1 MLRLYQSNHM
11 RVLASLFC
19 EHSQHNIDPMV
30 PTTVVV
36 QSFGIGQWLKLQLAE
51 QQGISAHLDCVLPAT
66 CIWRQYR
73 SLLPETALPDES
85 PFDRERLAWRL
96 MRLIP
101 DTDHE
106 PLKRYLDMPGDPDI
120 RLFQL
125 SFQIAQVFDQYLMYR
140 PNWPLAWEQGKPLP
154 DIDNPVQ
161 RTWQVS
167 LWQKILADKPGISEL
182 HRANLHQQLLKRI
195 AEKPTLPSGQGNT
208 LFIFGLSSIAPIQL
222 ETFSKLSEIMD
233 VNVYFLNPCQHYWGD
248 IVSPRDKARRSVR
261 KLLGTEGELT
271 EQDYLTVGNPLLGSL
286 GKQGREYLE
295 LLLEDDA
302 VVASECFLEHDSES
316 ILAIIKNDILNL
328 EYGGGIDESPAH
340 KHSPDSAD
348 HSLQVHSTHSRMRE
362 VEILYDQLLSIFD
375 NHGDIEPKDVV
386 VMAPDISIYAPF
398 INTVFKDK
406 IHFSIADRTLIQ
418 QSTLIASFFNI
429 IALPHT
435 RLTSVEV
442 MDLLEVPGIAR
453 RFDLDEDEI
462 NRIATWI
469 DQTGIRWEF
478 DGEMKSERWELPA
491 ENMNTWRFGLDRM
504 LLGYAMDSGEG
515 LYADRLPYDLD
526 AADGELLGT
535 LCHIV
540 DQLMQTREI
549 LSQPHDA
556 STWRDILNRILREF
570 FDPNESE
577 TLEINQLQSIMDRLQ
592 QDTEAAGYTD
602 RFSSQLIQYWLE
614 QQLSPEKQSPGFI
627 TGGITFAT
635 LVPMRSIPFEVV
647 CLLGMN
653 DADFPRESRPVSF
666 DLMHIH
672 GPRKGDR
679 SRRTDDRYLFLEA
692 LLSARRIFY
701 ISYEGKGTRDNQV
714 RPPATTVSE
723 LLEYISGIYPDF
735 SVTEHPLQPFSH
747 RYFNGELTSYQ
758 RMWYDALYS
767 SREKAPFI
775 QHDLELRQELN
786 AESMEQL
793 VAFFRNPAQYY
804 FQHCLGVYFDYSSI
818 ELKESESF
826 VLDSLENYSLTDL
839 ALKNLI
845 SGGDEDEWQR
855 RLLASG
861 MLMNNSLGR
870 RYLDQQT
877 AIARSI
883 HNELIERI
891 GYEEPVSVRETLNID
906 GRKLSITVPG
916 LYAEKHIDLRP
927 GTLRKRQLV
936 EVWIRHL
943 CLNAS
948 GHELPT
954 LMISKGSQKPAVSG
968 INPLPATEA
977 IDILGT
983 LLEHYDTGIR
993 KPLNFL
999 PECSYAY
1006 FKAMNSGK
1014 SREQALQASL
1024 DSWQDDYSMEPQN
1037 PYWQRLAEADEL
1049 FNGAFEQAAMTVY
1062 ESLTQYQC
1070 KA

>member
-11 RVLASLFC
+11 RVLAGLFC
-19 EHSQHNIDPMV
+19 EHSQQNVDPMV

-51 QQGISAHLDCVLPAT
+51 QQGISANLNCVLPAT

-101 DTDHE
+101 DTEHE

-154 DIDNPVQ
+154 DIDNPTQ

-167 LWQKILADKPGISEL
+167 LWQKILADKPGISGL

-208 LFIFGLSSIAPIQL
+208 LYIFGLSSIAPIQL
-222 ETFSKLSEIMD
+222 DTFSKLSEIMD

-248 IVSPRDKARRSVR
+248 IVSPRDKAKRSVR
-261 KLLGTEGELT
+261 NLLGTEGELT
-271 EQDYLTVGNPLLGSL
+271 EQDYLTIGNPLLGSL

-302 VVASECFLEHDSES
+302 VVDSECFLEHDSES

-328 EYGGGIDESPAH
+328 ENGGGFDESPAQ
-340 KHSPDSAD
+340 KHSLDSAD
-348 HSLQVHSTHSRMRE
+348 HSVQVHCTHSRMRE
-362 VEILYDQLLSIFD
+362 VEILFDQLLSIFD

-398 INTVFKDK
+398 INTVFKDN

-418 QSTLIASFFNI
+418 QSTLIASFFDI

-453 RFDLDEDEI
+453 QFDLDEEEI

-469 DQTGIRWEF
+469 DNTGIRWEF
-478 DGEMKSERWELPA
+478 DGEMKSERWDLPP

-515 LYADRLPYDLD
+515 LYAGRLPYDMD

-540 DQLMQTREI
+540 DQLKKTRAI

-556 STWRDILNRILREF
+556 SAWRDILNRILRDF
-570 FDPNESE
+570 FDPDESE
-577 TLEINQLQSIMDRLQ
+577 TLEINQLQSVMDRLQ

-602 RFSSQLIQYWLE
+602 RFSSQLVQYWLE

-666 DLMHIH
+666 DLMHIDGSH
-672 GPRKGDR
+672 KGDR

-692 LLSARRIFY
+692 LLSASRIFY

-723 LLEYISGIYPDF
+723 LLEYIIGIYPDF

-747 RYFNGELTSYQ
+747 RYFNGELISYQ
-758 RMWYDALYS
+758 RIWYDALHS

-775 QHDLELRQELN
+775 EQDLELRQEQN
-786 AESMEQL
+786 AESMDQL
-793 VAFFRNPAQYY
+793 VAFFRNPAQYF
-804 FQHCLGVYFDYSSI
+804 FQHCLGVYFEDSSI

-839 ALKNLI
+839 ALKNLM
-845 SGGDEDEWQR
+845 SGGDVEEWQR
-855 RLLASG
+855 RIFASG
-861 MLMNNSLGR
+861 MLLNNSLGR
-870 RYLDQQT
+870 RYLYRQT
-877 AIARSI
+877 YFAKSI
-883 HNELIERI
+883 HKELIERI
-891 GYEEPVSVRETLNID
+891 GNEEPVSVRGTLDID
-906 GRKLSITVPG
+906 GRNLSITVPG
-916 LYAEKHIDLRP
+916 VYAGKHIDLRP

-936 EVWIRHL
+936 GIWIRHL

-954 LMISKGSQKPAVSG
+954 LMISKGNQKPAVSG
-968 INPLPATEA
+968 ISPLPATEA
-977 IDILGT
+977 VDILST
-983 LLEHYDTGIR
+983 LLEHYDTGIK
-993 KPLNFL
+993 KPLYFL
-999 PECSYAY
+999 PDCSHTFFNAQRG
-1006 FKAMNSGK
+1006 GK
-1014 SREQALQASL
+1014 SREDALQASL
-1024 DSWQDDYSMEPQN
+1024 DSWQGIYNMERQD
-1037 PYWQRLAEADEL
+1037 PYWHRLAEADDL
-1049 FNGAFEQAAMTVY
+1049 FNATFEQVAISVY
-1062 ESLTQYQC
+1062 QSLSQHQS